1 MKNTFVKMIGV
12 ALAILMLTMF
22 SQVWVFGQ
30 EVEEKQSMDSLSVQQ
45 RSIEGVWGNQIT
57 PIDCQ
62 TRLPLLP
69 FTIPG
74 LFTYHQGGTM
84 SVTVATPGNPA
95 LRSPGHGVWN
105 RRNGNSYK
113 GSFVL
118 LLFNP
123 NGTFAGRE
131 EVTQNIQLHGR
142 GDIFTDNPTL
152 KIFDANDNLI
162 ATACSTTR
170 AIRFE

>member
-1 MKNTFVKMIGV
+1 MKNTFVKMIGA

-30 EVEEKQSMDSLSVQQ
+30 EAKEETSFDSSNA
-45 RSIEGVWGNQIT
+45 RERTIEGVWRNQIT

-95 LRSPGHGVWN
+95 LRSQGHGVWS

-131 EVTQNIQLHGR
+131 EVTQNIQLNGR